1 MMIKARRPAD
11 PNGSSSQFRDRYMVN
26 CYHKLRSED
35 VNFTWHF
42 FTTSYG
48 KGVVLRA
55 VSSRRLPVV
64 ADAVSLA
71 KLGGPHKKSNS
82 DSEESDD
89 PTSSGLSE
97 LDEGDEVYN
106 FDSGDEEM

>member
-1 MMIKARRPAD
+1 
-11 PNGSSSQFRDRYMVN
+11 MVN

-71 KLGGPHKKSNS
+71 KVP
-82 DSEESDD
+82 
-89 PTSSGLSE
+89 SE
-97 LDEGDEVYN
+97 L
-106 FDSGDEEM
+106 